1 MKKES
6 FEEFLLSKGYD
17 KYSKVENKFI
27 KNSIDCD
34 FSIKYYFPNNLDP
47 NTKPNVIW
55 WTIDRTSKM
64 LAYGKECFEYLS
76 NRMDKADPNLTK
88 VFIIK

>member
-34 FSIKYYFPNNLDP
+34 FSIKYYFPNNFSPASILIF
-47 NTKPNVIW
+47 KSFSFGGIGQ
-55 WTIDRTSKM
+55 
-64 LAYGKECFEYLS
+64 A
-76 NRMDKADPNLTK
+76 
-88 VFIIK
+88 

>member
-34 FSIKYYFPNNLDP
+34 FSIKEAVSI
-47 NTKPNVIW
+47 TKPNVIW

-64 LAYGKECFEYLS
+64 LAYGQECFEYLS

-88 VFIIK
+88 VFIIR